1 MKNQN
6 FEKLENISNLIIVW
20 KTSQKSLEAER
31 EAAIQNFCLTLQK
44 SCHKNDEPPKE
55 KHIRAT
61 IVQTHEGKRSFS

>member
-1 MKNQN
+1 MTFKN
-6 FEKLENISNLIIVW
+6 LL
-20 KTSQKSLEAER
+20 KSLEAER

-61 IVQTHEGKRSFS
+61 IVQTHEGKRYF